1 MIFELTEHDLD
12 NVIKLGTELN
22 YNFPNLYT
30 YESLNLGVNKTF
42 ILKNNNTLIGFIH
55 VQDLDDDVSI
65 INVIVKKEFRH
76 LGYGDK
82 LIKYVI
88 EKYINKRIILEVSND
103 NKSAINLY
111 IKNNFA
117 QIGIRKGYY
126 DGIDAIVMERK

>member
-12 NVIKLGTELN
+12 NVVKLGTELN

-65 INVIVKKEFRH
+65 INIIVKKEFRH

-111 IKNNFA
+111 KKNNFA

>member
-12 NVIKLGTELN
+12 NVVKLGTELN

-30 YESLNLGVNKTF
+30 YENLNLGVNKTF

-111 IKNNFA
+111 KKNNFA